1 MGVFLLWV
9 RSFDGV
15 LTPQLVFND
24 EGGRPSIDRGIRAA
38 VASWTPL
45 PPDEAGLPLDEIVRR
60 HPPRMGRMLAD
71 NRR

>member
-1 MGVFLLWV
+1 M
-9 RSFDGV
+9 RSFDGA
-15 LTPQLVFND
+15 LTPQLAFDD
-24 EGGRPSIDRGIRAA
+24 EGGRPHVDSGIRAA

-45 PPDEAGLPLDEIVRR
+45 PPGEAGLPLDEIARR